1 MKCTATMIK
10 VGAVLAL
17 VLVAAYF
24 ALPPPFQAFI
34 AGIAPFLLLLIC
46 PLSMLVMMRG
56 MNHDQKRSEATATSS
71 EAQDPSSARE
81 PADTLKA

>member
-24 ALPPPFQAFI
+24 ALPPFQAFI

-56 MNHDQKRSEATATSS
+56 MNHDQKRSEARATSS